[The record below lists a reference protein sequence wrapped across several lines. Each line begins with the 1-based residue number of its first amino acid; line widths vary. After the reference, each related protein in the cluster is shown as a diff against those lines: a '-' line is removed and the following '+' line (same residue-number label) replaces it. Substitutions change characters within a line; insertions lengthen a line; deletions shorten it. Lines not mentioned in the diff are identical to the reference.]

1 MIIGVCRA
9 GGDTVFSVIYDI
21 LFMWAVTLPLA
32 AAASFIFNAPVWVI
46 YLCVA
51 IEDPLKM
58 IFGLARLRSGKWLR
72 NVTVRF
78 FKSPVAFE
86 KASVNT

>member
-1 MIIGVCRA
+1 MYPFRAFNMSMIIGVCRA

-32 AAASFIFNAPVWVI
+32 AAASFIFNAPVWFI
-46 YLCVA
+46 YLCIA
-51 IEDPLKM
+51 MEDPLKM

-72 NVTVRF
+72 NVTVSR
-78 FKSPVAFE
+78 
-86 KASVNT
+86 